1 MIDGGGG
8 GEKEEQYKVQC
19 ILLVF
24 DWRIDKENKKNR
36 SKKKTLKNR
45 ITLIKCTVVDV
56 L

>member
-19 ILLVF
+19 ILVVF

-36 SKKKTLKNR
+36 SKKKNLQK
-45 ITLIKCTVVDV
+45 
-56 L
+56 